1 MNKNRSKKE
10 LKNKFQSSSAPYE
23 GNEDADQEQEIA
35 MHIKPPSQDQE
46 DKENKAKDSKVQ
58 KANKTESKHSKK
70 KSTQK
75 NGDDVSDDEDV
86 DEIIKQHLMEEQ
98 EKKIVTKGNKGKS
111 KKSNKNEKKVKNGSK
126 EAEED
131 LFKFS
136 KRNQKG
142 EKIDINKDLV
152 VAGKDSEEIES
163 DEEGTDED
171 EIYGGANDDFEDP
184 DDAAKKLSDEDDG
197 YDSDSLDLR
206 EKSPKTTLIEHL
218 KLMSDIFNS
227 SVDGASDYYD

>member
-1 MNKNRSKKE
+1 M
-10 LKNKFQSSSAPYE
+10 KNKFQSSSAPYE
-23 GNEDADQEQEIA
+23 GNDDADQEQEIA
-35 MHIKPPSQDQE
+35 MHIKQPSQDQE
-46 DKENKAKDSKVQ
+46 DKENKAKESKVQ

-75 NGDDVSDDEDV
+75 NDDNVSDDEDV

-98 EKKIVTKGNKGKS
+98 EKKIVTKSNKGKS
-111 KKSNKNEKKVKNGSK
+111 KKSNKNEKKVKNGAK

-171 EIYGGANDDFEDP
+171 EIYGGDNDDFEDP